1 MAEEMMGFATSE
13 KNGWTVW
20 SISGRLDRITFT
32 KAGEEADKIFAAA
45 EKFAVE
51 MSGLEYL
58 SSAGIRLLLRLTKQ
72 AKAEGKDFAL
82 VGATGMVHTVLEE
95 TRMDMFA
102 KIYKTAEELP

>member
-1 MAEEMMGFATSE
+1 MVTE
-13 KNGWTVW
+13 KNGWTIW
-20 SISGRLDRITFT
+20 SVSGRLDRLTSV
-32 KAGEEADKIFAAA
+32 KAGEEADKVFATA

-58 SSAGIRLLLRLTKQ
+58 SSAGIRILLSLTKK

-82 VGATGMVHTVLEE
+82 VGAACMVKAVLVE

-102 KIYKTAEELP
+102 KIFGSAEELP